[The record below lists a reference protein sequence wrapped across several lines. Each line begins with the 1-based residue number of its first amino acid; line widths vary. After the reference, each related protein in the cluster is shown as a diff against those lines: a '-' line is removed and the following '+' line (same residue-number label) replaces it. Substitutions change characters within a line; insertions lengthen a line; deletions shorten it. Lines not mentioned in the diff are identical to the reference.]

1 MLRGLVKRNST
12 RNSILLIFPA
22 IKLVDYLSSRKQ
34 DRGETFEDAFWKFSI
49 EARDNE
55 DISKNSYYLKK
66 GRFEWNGRLD
76 VDPTVPRNF
85 LKILLVSNVKTTHAT
100 TVQRRR
106 IEKHGHSNSVEA
118 LNGNA

>member
-22 IKLVDYLSSRKQ
+22 RIKLVDYLSSRKQ
-34 DRGETFEDAFWKFSI
+34 NREETF
-49 EARDNE
+49 EARDNVATK
-55 DISKNSYYLKK
+55 IFQKISYYLKK

>member
-1 MLRGLVKRNST
+1 MTK
-12 RNSILLIFPA
+12 IFQK
-22 IKLVDYLSSRKQ
+22 I
-34 DRGETFEDAFWKFSI
+34 
-49 EARDNE
+49 
-55 DISKNSYYLKK
+55 SYYLKK